1 MPVLCLNLLALFCSS
16 NNTSWIVVAEE
27 ATAIMVAVGVVI
39 AAAMDVEVDEVD
51 AEDMTGMVLVVT
63 WIL

>member
-1 MPVLCLNLLALFCSS
+1 MPVLCLNLLALFCFS

-27 ATAIMVAVGVVI
+27 ATAIVVAVGVVI